1 MESKK
6 LESVLFT
13 GIDFK
18 YNLTTWLMLLKLV
31 KNQKERQEALS
42 NKKFAV
48 TIDGQRVMQLNES
61 NKHLLKDNMQV
72 TITLAPVEKAQVQSQ
87 EEATTEESKLNLS
100 KGSKDKNLFS
110 PKPDKV

>member
-48 TIDGQRVMQLNES
+48 TIDG
-61 NKHLLKDNMQV
+61 
-72 TITLAPVEKAQVQSQ
+72 
-87 EEATTEESKLNLS
+87 
-100 KGSKDKNLFS
+100 
-110 PKPDKV
+110 